1 MALNELVFDT
11 TKGNGIGKVGKKH
24 DIGKPRYNL
33 IPVFSNQELAKVLT
47 FGAEKYGTEN
57 WRKVDNAEDRYLS
70 AAMRHIEAYRMCKI
84 TDQESG
90 LHHLAHANACLSFIT
105 EVDLNE

>member
-1 MALNELVFDT
+1 MIMDV
-11 TKGNGIGKVGKKH
+11 TKGNGIGELGQKY
-24 DIGKPRYNL
+24 DQDKPKYHL
-33 IPVFSNQELAKVLT
+33 IPATANQELARVLT
-47 FGAEKYGTEN
+47 FGAKKYEEEN
-57 WRKVDNAEDRYLS
+57 WRKVDNAEKRYIS
-70 AAMRHIEAYRMCKI
+70 AAMRHIEAYRMGEI

>member
-1 MALNELVFDT
+1 ME
-11 TKGNGIGKVGKKH
+11 GKKH
-24 DIGKPRYNL
+24 DTGKPRYNL

-47 FGAEKYGTEN
+47 FGAEKYGAEN

-70 AAMRHIEAYRMCKI
+70 AAMRHIEAYRMGEI